1 MENAVDALKM
11 AFAVFAFVMALTTA
25 MLAFTQA
32 RETSEQVFYMTD
44 KTNFYEYY
52 DDSKETETRI
62 VSAETI
68 IPTLYRYYKED
79 FNVVILNN
87 LGDRIAVYNL
97 EEEIKTHDTDPK
109 GPKDYPWVGN
119 PNVDTKLRI
128 DYDLGRTGDT
138 KGDKWINNEKYH
150 PAMGGKLREYLE
162 NHKFKEYFLEQ
173 RYSGKEVHS
182 TDKDSAS
189 LELVKGNSKIWIIYQ
204 QI

>member
-79 FNVVILNN
+79 FNVVIFDLV
-87 LGDRIAVYNL
+87 D
-97 EEEIKTHDTDPK
+97 EI
-109 GPKDYPWVGN
+109 
-119 PNVDTKLRI
+119 
-128 DYDLGRTGDT
+128 
-138 KGDKWINNEKYH
+138 
-150 PAMGGKLREYLE
+150 
-162 NHKFKEYFLEQ
+162 
-173 RYSGKEVHS
+173 
-182 TDKDSAS
+182 
-189 LELVKGNSKIWIIYQ
+189 
-204 QI
+204 